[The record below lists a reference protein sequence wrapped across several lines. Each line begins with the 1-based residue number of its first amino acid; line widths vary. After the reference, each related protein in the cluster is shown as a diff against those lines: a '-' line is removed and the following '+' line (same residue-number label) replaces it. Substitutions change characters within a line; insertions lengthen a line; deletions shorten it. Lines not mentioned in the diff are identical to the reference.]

1 MRDYPSTNYNK
12 LFLHGIGS
20 MPSNIKVDQIML
32 ISSCILKQIYTQK
45 NGQKVFKGR
54 MSQCKF
60 KMLDALDHGYG
71 YHATKNN
78 EWVEKDELIKIE

>member
-1 MRDYPSTNYNK
+1 
-12 LFLHGIGS
+12 
-20 MPSNIKVDQIML
+20 
-32 ISSCILKQIYTQK
+32 
-45 NGQKVFKGR
+45 